1 MTRAKR
7 LVRRHPWMPALLILV
22 VLLAVQGL
30 LSPGSVSVRGLTGL
44 TSTYL
49 ALMLL
54 AVGQTWVV
62 LAGDIDLSIGATL
75 SLVNVS
81 IVALMERF
89 GGEPGAVL
97 LVLVAG
103 LGIGAACGVVNG
115 LLVAAL
121 RLQAIVA
128 TFATGILF
136 GGAALAIMPVAG
148 TPAPTLYW
156 RTWGGRILDV
166 PFVWWA
172 LVAVLALM
180 VMLART
186 RLALFLAAV
195 GDGAEDA
202 YRSGLPVIA
211 TRVRGYALAGTFA
224 ALAAFCITGDTAS
237 GDPLV
242 GSAMTLYSVA
252 AVVLG
257 GTALAGGIG
266 TVAGSLLGALA
277 IGVINAVVYFAGTP
291 SVWQNLVQGLA
302 ILVALA
308 FGILVGRWARS

>member
-1 MTRAKR
+1 MNAAKA
-7 LVRRHPWMPALLILV
+7 LVRRHPWVPALIILV
-22 VLLAVQGL
+22 VLLVAEGV
-30 LSPGSVSVRGLTGL
+30 LSPNSVSTRGLTGL

-81 IVALMERF
+81 VVALMARF
-89 GGEPGAVL
+89 GGEPSTVL

-103 LGIGAACGVVNG
+103 LAIGAACGVVNG

-136 GGAALAIMPVAG
+136 GGAALAVMPVAG
-148 TPAPTLYW
+148 TPAPTAYW

-172 LVAVLALM
+172 LAAALALM
-180 VMLART
+180 LVLTRT
-186 RLALFLAAV
+186 RLALFLTAV

-202 YRSGLPVIA
+202 YRSGLPVVA

-291 SVWQNLVQGLA
+291 SAWQNLVQGLA

-308 FGILVGRWARS
+308 FGTLVGRWARS